1 MLRKAVKETAN
12 LQTCLRRLN
21 RCLNLPEREQGFTGG
36 AGAGRGKGEQTFSH
50 ADWLKVLAETEEAAS
65 FGTHFG
71 EPPPGEG
78 ANKPWGGA
86 EAQP

>member
-36 AGAGRGKGEQTFSH
+36 AGAGRGKGEQKLSH
-50 ADWLKVLAETEEAAS
+50 ADSLNVLAETEVAVS
-65 FGTHFG
+65 FGTR
-71 EPPPGEG
+71 EG
-78 ANKPWGGA
+78 AGNPWGGA
-86 EAQP
+86 EDQP